1 MAVIKIKNIKSNL
14 QAVINYGKNGD
25 KTENGI
31 LVSSVNCSVETAYE
45 EMVLTKKFFHK
56 EDNVLGYHIIQSF
69 KGNEVSPKLSN
80 QIGKEL
86 AEELLGDR
94 YQVVI
99 CTHINKENVHNHIIL
114 NSVSFVDGY
123 KYHNSKAQIA
133 FLKETSDR
141 LCLNYGLS
149 IVDTPKANKER
160 EFRQKNI
167 DYFSRTDKKMQRI
180 IIDIDE
186 AIKSAKKYS
195 DFKLILKSKG
205 YENIKDSGKY
215 LSLKTPYYSRNVR
228 INRAF
233 GEKYSVEGIKERIYG
248 YIKEDLPPVANHKK
262 RYYKKIYTG
271 PKINKFLLK
280 TSSFYRLYVHYLY
293 FFGILPAKN
302 EYKELS
308 PEYYKQKRKNNMI
321 FEELNFLARHSFTSI
336 ADITKYKENLENK
349 LPELKG
355 KREILWRK
363 YKSANT
369 NKKDEII
376 NDINAL
382 TEEIDKIKSQ
392 KNACNRIIARYEN
405 IKEDYDKE
413 SKSKIIIQ
421 ESIITNKKKN
431 CVNTKKIAK

>member
-25 KTENGI
+25 KTENGF
-31 LVSSVNCSVETAYE
+31 LVSSVNCSVDTAYE
-45 EMVLTKKFFHK
+45 EMALTKKFFHK

-69 KGNEVSPKLSN
+69 KGNEVSPKLAN
-80 QIGKEL
+80 EIGKEL
-86 AEELLGDR
+86 AKELWEDK

-99 CTHINKENVHNHIIL
+99 CTHINKENVHNHLIL
-114 NSVSFVDGY
+114 NSVSFIDGY

-149 IVDTPKANKER
+149 IVDTPKANKEK

-167 DYFSRTDKKMQRI
+167 DYFNRTDEKMQRI
-180 IIDIDE
+180 ITDIDE

-215 LSLKTPYYSRNVR
+215 LSLKTPYYSRNIR

-248 YIKEDLPPVANHKK
+248 YVKEDLPPVQNYKK
-262 RYYKKIYTG
+262 KYYKKVYTG
-271 PKINKFLLK
+271 PKINKSLLK

-302 EYKELS
+302 EYIELS
-308 PEYYKQKRKNNMI
+308 PDYYKQKRKNNMI
-321 FEELNFLARHSFTSI
+321 FEELNFLARHSFSSI
-336 ADITKYKENLENK
+336 ADVTKYKENLENK

-355 KREILWRK
+355 KREILWEK
-363 YKSANT
+363 YKTA
-369 NKKDEII
+369 DETDKS
-376 NDINAL
+376 DILKTLNSL
-382 TEEIDKIKSQ
+382 TEKIYKIQAQ
-392 KNACNRIIARYEN
+392 KNACNGIIARYE
-405 IKEDYDKE
+405 E
-413 SKSKIIIQ
+413 
-421 ESIITNKKKN
+421 ITNDFQKEQKTIEKAKTIKNEYKNEKKK
-431 CVNTKKIAK
+431 IR

>member
-45 EMVLTKKFFHK
+45 EMALTKKFFHK
-56 EDNVLGYHIIQSF
+56 ENNVLGYHIIQSF
-69 KGNEVSPKLSN
+69 KGNEVSPKRSN

-86 AEELLGDR
+86 AEELWGDK

-114 NSVSFVDGY
+114 NSVSFIDGY

-205 YENIKDSGKY
+205 YENIRDSGKY
-215 LSLKTPYYSRNVR
+215 LTLKSHYYQRNIR

-233 GEKYSVEGIKERIYG
+233 GEQYSVEGIKERIYG
-248 YIKEDLPPVANHKK
+248 YIKEDIPPVANYKK
-262 RYYKKIYTG
+262 KYYQKIYTG
-271 PKINKFLLK
+271 PKINNFLLK

-321 FEELNFLARHSFTSI
+321 FEEINFLARHSFSSM
-336 ADITKYKENLENK
+336 ADVNKYKENLEDK

-355 KREILWRK
+355 KRELLWRK
-363 YKSANT
+363 HKST
-369 NKKDEII
+369 DINKKAEILKEI
-376 NDINAL
+376 NLL
-382 TEEIDKIKSQ
+382 TKEVDKIQAQ
-392 KNACNRIIARYEN
+392 KNACNKIISRYDE
-405 IKEDYDKE
+405 IKIDYQKEME
-413 SKSKIIIQ
+413 SKQKTQELILSKK
-421 ESIITNKKKN
+421 E
-431 CVNTKKIAK
+431 KKIRVK

>member
-45 EMVLTKKFFHK
+45 EMALTKKFFHK
-56 EDNVLGYHIIQSF
+56 EDKTLGYHIIQSF
-69 KGNEVSPKLSN
+69 KGKEVSPKLAN

-86 AEELLGDR
+86 AEELWGDK

-114 NSVSFVDGY
+114 NSVSFTNGY
-123 KYHNSKAQIA
+123 KYHNSKTQIA

-149 IVDTPKANKER
+149 IVDTPKANKEK

-167 DYFSRTDKKMQRI
+167 DYFSRTDEKMQKI
-180 IIDIDE
+180 ITDIDE

-195 DFKLILKSKG
+195 DFKLILKAKG

-215 LSLKTPYYSRNVR
+215 LSLKTPYYTRNVR

-248 YIKEDLPPVANHKK
+248 YIKEDLPPVQNYKK
-262 RYYKKIYTG
+262 KYYKQTYTWI
-271 PKINKFLLK
+271 KINKLLLQ
-280 TSSFYRLYVHYLY
+280 TSSFYRLYVYYLY

-302 EYKELS
+302 QYKELS

-321 FEELNFLARHSFTSI
+321 FEELNFLAKHSFKTIS
-336 ADITKYKENLENK
+336 DVKEYKTNLENK

-355 KREILWRK
+355 KRELLWK
-363 YKSANT
+363 NHKSADT
-369 NKKDEII
+369 NKKDEILK
-376 NDINAL
+376 DINAL
-382 TEEIDKIKSQ
+382 TEEIDKIQAQ
-392 KNACNRIIARYEN
+392 KNACNRIIARYN
-405 IKEDYDKE
+405 QIKDDFQKE
-413 SKSKIIIQ
+413 MESQQKTQ
-421 ESIITNKKKN
+421 ELILSKKK
-431 CVNTKKIAK
+431 KRSEFKYL

>member
-31 LVSSVNCSVETAYE
+31 LVSSVNCSVETSYE
-45 EMVLTKKFFHK
+45 EMALTKKFFHK
-56 EDNVLGYHIIQSF
+56 EDNVLGYHVIQSF
-69 KGNEVSPKLSN
+69 KGDEVSPKLAN

-86 AEELLGDR
+86 AEELWGDK

-99 CTHINKENVHNHIIL
+99 CTHINKENVHNHMIV
-114 NSVSFVDGY
+114 NSVSFIDGI

-149 IVDTPKANKER
+149 IVDTPKANKEK

-167 DYFSRTDKKMQRI
+167 DYFNRTEKKMQKI
-180 IIDIDE
+180 INDIDE

-215 LSLKTPYYSRNVR
+215 LSLKSPYYQRNIR

-280 TSSFYRLYVHYLY
+280 TSSFYRLYIHYLY
-293 FFGILPAKN
+293 AFGKLPTKN

-336 ADITKYKENLENK
+336 ADITKYEENLENK

-355 KREILWRK
+355 KRELLWRK
-363 YKSANT
+363 HKSADT

-382 TEEIDKIKSQ
+382 TEEIDKIKAQ
-392 KNACNRIIARYEN
+392 KNACNGIIAKYED
-405 IKEDYDKE
+405 IKIDYEKE
-413 SKSKIIIQ
+413 LN
-421 ESIITNKKKN
+421 SIEKAKAIANVHKRKKLEK
-431 CVNTKKIAK
+431 

>member
-1 MAVIKIKNIKSNL
+1 MAVMKIKTIKSNL

-31 LVSSVNCSVETAYE
+31 LVSSVNCSVETAYD
-45 EMVLTKKFFHK
+45 EMALTKKFFHK
-56 EDNVLGYHIIQSF
+56 EDNILGYHIIQSF
-69 KGNEVSPKLSN
+69 KGNEVSPKLAN

-86 AEELLGDR
+86 AEELWGDK

-99 CTHINKENVHNHIIL
+99 CTHINKENVHNHMIV
-114 NSVSFVDGY
+114 NSVSFIDGI

-133 FLKETSDR
+133 FLKETSDS

-149 IVDTPKANKER
+149 IVDTPKANKEK

-167 DYFSRTDKKMQRI
+167 DYFNRTDKKMQRI
-180 IIDIDE
+180 ITDIDE

-205 YENIKDSGKY
+205 YKNIKDSGKY
-215 LSLKTPYYSRNVR
+215 LSLKTPYYSRNIR

-233 GEKYSVEGIKERIYG
+233 GEQYSVEGIKERIYG
-248 YIKEDLPPVANHKK
+248 YLKENLPPVANHKK

-271 PKINKFLLK
+271 PKINIFLLK

-302 EYKELS
+302 EYIELS

-321 FEELNFLARHSFTSI
+321 FEELNFLAKHSFSSI
-336 ADITKYKENLENK
+336 AEITEYKENLENK

-355 KREILWRK
+355 KRELLWK
-363 YKSANT
+363 KHKSADT
-369 NKKDEII
+369 NKKAEILKEI
-376 NDINAL
+376 NVL
-382 TEEIDKIKSQ
+382 TEEIDKIQAQ
-392 KNACNRIIARYEN
+392 KNAFIRIIARYEE
-405 IKEDYDKE
+405 IKTGFQKEIE
-413 SKSKIIIQ
+413 SKQKIQKLIIA
-421 ESIITNKKKN
+421 NKH
-431 CVNTKKIAK
+431 TKIKI

>member
-31 LVSSVNCSVETAYE
+31 LVSSVNCLVETPYE

-69 KGNEVSPKLSN
+69 KGNEVSPKLAN

-86 AEELLGDR
+86 AEELWGDK

-99 CTHINKENVHNHIIL
+99 CTHINKENVHNHMIV
-114 NSVSFVDGY
+114 NSVSFIDGI

-149 IVDTPKANKER
+149 IVDTPKANKVK

-180 IIDIDE
+180 IIDIDN
-186 AIKSAKKYS
+186 ALKSAKKYS

-233 GEKYSVEGIKERIYG
+233 GEQYSVEGIKERIYG
-248 YIKEDLPPVANHKK
+248 YIKEDLSLVQNYKK
-262 RYYKKIYTG
+262 KYYKKVYTG
-271 PKINKFLLK
+271 PKLNKYLLE

-302 EYKELS
+302 EYTELS

-321 FEELNFLARHSFTSI
+321 FEEINFLARHSFNSI
-336 ADITKYKENLENK
+336 ANVTKYKENLENK

-355 KREILWRK
+355 KRELLWTTH
-363 YKSANT
+363 KSADT
-369 NKKDEII
+369 NRK
-376 NDINAL
+376 
-382 TEEIDKIKSQ
+382 T
-392 KNACNRIIARYEN
+392 
-405 IKEDYDKE
+405 
-413 SKSKIIIQ
+413 
-421 ESIITNKKKN
+421 
-431 CVNTKKIAK
+431 